1 MHGGKDASVEA
12 YRTLGV
18 CLTNRIENESE
29 AIVFTAPDGVAD
41 VASAAKNH
49 AIAMAE
55 INRKVLVID
64 AKSRDKQL
72 TRKMKMEMAEGF
84 SEWLQGDANLEEEIR
99 KIWMDTLKSCPQAR
113 SNSKRGY

>member
-29 AIVFTAPDGVAD
+29 AIVFTAPDGVEGI
-41 VASAAKNH
+41 ASMVKNYT
-49 AIAMAE
+49 IAMAE
-55 INRKVLVID
+55 MNRKVLVID

>member
-29 AIVFTAPDGVAD
+29 AIVFTAPDGVED
-41 VASAAKNH
+41 IASVVKNYT
-49 AIAMAE
+49 IA
-55 INRKVLVID
+55 
-64 AKSRDKQL
+64 
-72 TRKMKMEMAEGF
+72 MAEGF

>member
-49 AIAMAE
+49 AIAMAGM
-55 INRKVLVID
+55 NRKVLVIGC
-64 AKSRDKQL
+64 R
-72 TRKMKMEMAEGF
+72 
-84 SEWLQGDANLEEEIR
+84 I
-99 KIWMDTLKSCPQAR
+99 
-113 SNSKRGY
+113 KR